1 MTVSKVKKAPRP
13 TTLSRMTFSIIIKR
27 DTQKNGSVIMPI
39 VANKPF
45 MLSVLVLNVV
55 APSRILGRT
64 LNSQTY
70 DQGFESHHWHRERE
84 NS

>member
-1 MTVSKVKKAPRP
+1 MLKPKRIKSDYGDYGHKKEGA
-13 TTLSRMTFSIIIKR
+13 TTLSRTTFSKIIKR
-27 DTQKNGSVIMPI
+27 DTKKNGSVIMPI

-64 LNSQTY
+64 LNL
-70 DQGFESHHWHRERE
+70 
-84 NS
+84 

>member
-1 MTVSKVKKAPRP
+1 MITKTKWILFNGHKKEGA
-13 TTLSRMTFSIIIKR
+13 TTLSRTTFSIIIKR
-27 DTQKNGSVIMPI
+27 DTKKNGSVIMPI

-64 LNSQTY
+64 LNL
-70 DQGFESHHWHRERE
+70 
-84 NS
+84 